1 MKENIIRIIILAVAI
16 IVEILF
22 NAAIFLLIW
31 NSIAVGTFNAPALT
45 YGQMIL
51 VAWAIIMI
59 FSNPIHIDEE

>member
-1 MKENIIRIIILAVAI
+1 MKENIVRLIILAITI
-16 IVEILF
+16 IIEILF
-22 NAAIFLLIW
+22 DAAIFLLIW

-59 FSNPIHIDEE
+59 FSSSINIGKE